1 VADGIDVRAAAVNQ
15 EMHAK
20 LGTGIAAAAQFV
32 ALEIGDNEIIRRHHA
47 FADAGRR
54 GENAARIETE
64 RDVAIG
70 RGDVT
75 AIVNPA
81 ANGANV
87 STVFVLCLQ
96 SARRNGFRIQ
106 IIPHDSNLPLHD
118 QA

>member
-1 VADGIDVRAAAVNQ
+1 
-15 EMHAK
+15 
-20 LGTGIAAAAQFV
+20 V
-32 ALEIGDNEIIRRHHA
+32 ALKVGDDEIIGRHHA
-47 FADAGRR
+47 FADAGGR

-64 RDVAIG
+64 RDVAVG
-70 RGDVT
+70 GGDVT

-106 IIPHDSNLPLHD
+106 VVPHD
-118 QA
+118 